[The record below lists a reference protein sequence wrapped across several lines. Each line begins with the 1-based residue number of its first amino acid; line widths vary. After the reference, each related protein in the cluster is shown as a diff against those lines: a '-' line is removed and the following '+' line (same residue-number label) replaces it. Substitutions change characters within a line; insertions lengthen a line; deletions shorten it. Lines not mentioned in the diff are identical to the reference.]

1 MPKIFVKK
9 IFRIFSG
16 IILLITILALSI
28 NFYVKS
34 STDSAIYTAETVP
47 NGDYDCILILGCGVL
62 ANGEPTAMLTDRL
75 LCGIDLYQRGLAPKI
90 IVSGDHGTIDYDEV
104 NTMKN
109 FCIAHD
115 IPDSDIFMDHA
126 GFSTYESLYRARDIF
141 QADNIIIVSQ
151 NYHLYRAVYL
161 AQALKLDAIGVGSD
175 LRNYRGQSYREFREI
190 LARNKDFVY
199 AIFQPLPTF
208 LGDAIPVNGD
218 GNLTN
223 D

>member
-1 MPKIFVKK
+1 MRKIFAKK
-9 IFRIFSG
+9 IFRIFSVM
-16 IILLITILALSI
+16 IVLIAILALSI

-34 STDSAIYTAETVP
+34 STNSAIYTADSVISGEY
-47 NGDYDCILILGCGVL
+47 NCILILGCGIL

-90 IVSGDHGTIDYDEV
+90 IVFGDHGTIDYDEV

-109 FCIAHD
+109 FCIAHGV
-115 IPDSDIFMDHA
+115 PDSDIFMDHA

-141 QADNIIIVSQ
+141 QADHIIIVSQ
-151 NYHLYRAVYL
+151 TYHLYRAVYL
-161 AQALKLDAIGVGSD
+161 AQALNLDAIGVSSD
-175 LRNYRGQSYREFREI
+175 LRNYRGQAYREFREI

-199 AIFQPLPTF
+199 AIFKPLPTY
-208 LGDAIPVNGD
+208 LGEVIPVNGD

>member
-1 MPKIFVKK
+1 MQKIFAKK

-16 IILLITILALSI
+16 IILLIAILALSI

-34 STDSAIYTAETVP
+34 STNSAIYTADSAIDGE
-47 NGDYDCILILGCGVL
+47 YDCILILGCGVL

-90 IVSGDHGTIDYDEV
+90 IVSGDHGSVDYDEV

-109 FCIAHD
+109 FCIAHGV
-115 IPDSDIFMDHA
+115 PDSDIFMDHA

-141 QADNIIIVSQ
+141 QADHIIIVSQ
-151 NYHLYRAVYL
+151 TYHLYRAVYL

-175 LRNYRGQSYREFREI
+175 LRNYRGQAYREFREI

-199 AIFQPLPTF
+199 AIFKPLPTF
-208 LGDAIPVNGD
+208 LGEVIPVNGD

>member
-1 MPKIFVKK
+1 MRKIFAKK
-9 IFRIFSG
+9 LFRILIS
-16 IILLITILALSI
+16 IIMLITIIALGI

-34 STDSAIYTAETVP
+34 STNSAIYTADSAI
-47 NGDYDCILILGCGVL
+47 NGEYDCILILGCGIL

-90 IVSGDHGTIDYDEV
+90 IVSGDHGSVDYDEV

-109 FCIAHD
+109 FCIAHGV
-115 IPDSDIFMDHA
+115 PDSDIFMDHA

-141 QADNIIIVSQ
+141 QANHIIIVSQ
-151 NYHLYRAVYL
+151 TYHLYRAVYL
-161 AQALKLDAIGVGSD
+161 AQALELDAIGVGSD
-175 LRNYRGQSYREFREI
+175 LHNYRGQAYREFREI

-199 AIFQPLPTF
+199 AIFKPLPSF
-208 LGDAIPVNGD
+208 LGEVIPVNGD